1 MICSPQIYLLVD
13 CQRPDFDLTTDN
25 EEVIGR
31 LRGSVTLRWYIMKK
45 NETDLLNTANL
56 ILPDPA
62 RFLFTYEVST
72 KATFPGSRRNIFGDR
87 INCDITDG
95 KTYICTL
102 QNLTYNDT
110 NIFFELEVGIR
121 RGDDTS
127 LLKRKRIHLTVEG
140 MEIMIITFLVS
151 KKVRRYY
158 LLVS

>member
-1 MICSPQIYLLVD
+1 M
-13 CQRPDFDLTTDN
+13 
-25 EEVIGR
+25 
-31 LRGSVTLRWYIMKK
+31 
-45 NETDLLNTANL
+45 
-56 ILPDPA
+56 PDPA
-62 RFLFTYEVST
+62 RFLFTYDVST